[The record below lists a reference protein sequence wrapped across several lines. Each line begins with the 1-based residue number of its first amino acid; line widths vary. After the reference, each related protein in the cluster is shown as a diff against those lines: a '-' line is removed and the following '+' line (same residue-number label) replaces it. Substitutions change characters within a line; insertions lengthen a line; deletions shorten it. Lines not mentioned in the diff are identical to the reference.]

1 MNLPVPNRPHCVSAL
16 TLVVTLGGAL
26 VDLAYAQPPYENLQ
40 VLPADISRSQLNEI
54 MLGNLRGLG
63 LRRLAGEGCLYC
75 HVGDLERP
83 RTEWDYASD
92 AKPMKEK
99 ARVMLAMVQAIN
111 DEYLERLDHRLDEGF
126 TVTCAT
132 CHAGRT
138 DPRPLPNVLWAAY
151 EAGGIDSATARYRG
165 LRERYFG
172 SDAYDFR
179 VSVLPAIAMRM
190 ANNGT
195 IDDAIALAALN
206 IEANPGVASAE
217 AAWAVFRME
226 RIIDEEGVDAA
237 LVELQRMESEISTEA
252 MSPGL
257 LDGLGWRLWRSDRQP
272 QAIAIIEANYLRFPD
287 EYVPNESMAFILS
300 DQGEQDRA
308 EAILERWLEKY
319 PDHARARRLL
329 TNMRGG

>member
-1 MNLPVPNRPHCVSAL
+1 MNLPVPKRWHCVWML

-26 VDLAYAQPPYENLQ
+26 VDLAYAQRPYQNLQ
-40 VLPADISRSQLNEI
+40 VLPSEISRSQLNEI

-63 LRRLAGEGCLYC
+63 LRRLAGEGCLFC

-99 ARVMLAMVQAIN
+99 ARVMLAMVAAIN
-111 DEYLERLDHRLDEGF
+111 DEYLDQLENRVDEEF

-172 SDAYDFR
+172 RDAYDFR
-179 VSVLPAIAMRM
+179 VSVLPEIAMGM
-190 ANNGT
+190 ANNGS
-195 IDDAIALAALN
+195 IDDAIALTALN
-206 IEANPGVASAE
+206 VDANPGVAYAE
-217 AAWAVFRME
+217 AAWVAFRME
-226 RIIDEEGVDAA
+226 RIVDGEGVDAA
-237 LVELQRMESEISTEA
+237 LAGLRRMESEISPEA

-272 QAIAIIEANYLRFPD
+272 QAIAIIEANYARLPD

-300 DQGEQDRA
+300 EQGEQERA

-329 TNMRGG
+329 TNMRRG

>member
-1 MNLPVPNRPHCVSAL
+1 MGHLPTREHVLATL
-16 TLVVTLGGAL
+16 TLIVVLTVTAE
-26 VDLAYAQPPYENLQ
+26 VAYAQPPYENLQ
-40 VLPADISRSQLNEI
+40 VLPKDITRSQLNEV

-63 LRRLAGEGCLYC
+63 LPRLAGEGCLYC

-99 ARVMLAMVQAIN
+99 ARVMLAMVAAIN
-111 DEYLERLDHRLDEGF
+111 DDYLGALDNRLDEGF

-138 DPRPLPNVLWAAY
+138 DPRPLPSVLWAAY
-151 EAGGIDSATARYRG
+151 ESGGIDSATTRYRE

-190 ANNGT
+190 ANSGT
-195 IDDAIALAALN
+195 IDDAITLAALN
-206 IEANPGVASAE
+206 VEANPGAASAE

-226 RIIDEEGVDAA
+226 RTIDAAGVDAA
-237 LVELQRMESEISTEA
+237 LAELTRMESEISPEA
-252 MSPGL
+252 MAPGL
-257 LDGLGWRLWRSDRQP
+257 LDGLGWRLWRSERQP
-272 QAIAIIEANYLRFPD
+272 QAIAIIEANYARFPD
-287 EYVPNESMAFILS
+287 EYVPNESLAFVLS
-300 DQGEQDRA
+300 DQGEQERA
-308 EAILERWLEKY
+308 EAILQRWLEKH
-319 PDHARARRLL
+319 PDHDRARQLL
-329 TNMRGG
+329 INLRGG